1 MSTRPR
7 PEQLAW
13 HRLFGA
19 LFISG
24 AIIGL
29 VGNGLHP
36 HTADLDGAATEDLSI
51 YDDPEVQHG
60 FVHKTADG
68 NCAAGLMLEG
78 DRKSVV

>member
-1 MSTRPR
+1 MSARLR
-7 PEQLAW
+7 SQQLQG

-36 HTADLDGAATEDLSI
+36 HTADLAGAATVQAIAGNGGWVAIHLAIIIAIFRRRQSVNADDVDLLK
-51 YDDPEVQHG
+51 G
-60 FVHKTADG
+60 
-68 NCAAGLMLEG
+68 
-78 DRKSVV
+78 